1 MCDRVDGCP
10 DEMRAFLQLQRER
23 PDLAT
28 VPRAAPGGTCVGG
41 MASCAE
47 LSVVDNEATGR
58 LVRFLTHMTQGIDA
72 YVALVSRAAR
82 TYEDGAALSATR
94 IADVCDNQAPGLPDV
109 APELAA
115 PRGA

>member
-10 DEMRAFLQLQRER
+10 EEMRAFLQLQRER

-28 VPRAAPGGTCVGG
+28 VPRAAPGGTCGG
-41 MASCAE
+41 GLASCAG
-47 LSVVDNEATGR
+47 LSEVNTAATDK

-72 YVALVSRAAR
+72 YVALVSKAAQ
-82 TYEDGAALSATR
+82 TYEDGAAWSAAGITD
-94 IADVCDNQAPGLPDV
+94 ACDDRAPGLPDV